1 MIQAAAGRSR
11 LPVAMRVENPGPG
24 KQPVDGSNGEAQ
36 DIRMGSQGG
45 NGFTDDPYDPESP
58 TVGVPDDLPMIDGFD
73 TLAVV
78 GEGGMGRVFLARDT
92 SLERLVAIKLIS
104 EDRFTD
110 AKARG
115 RFLREAKAMATVEHP
130 HVVRVY
136 EFGEKDGRDFIVM
149 EYVEGESLADR
160 IRRDGKLPVDES
172 LRIVL
177 QTIEGLDA
185 AWGKGVVHRDVKL
198 SNILLD
204 ENGSVRVA
212 DFGIA
217 RCSVSASETTITSS
231 GAVLGTPQYMSPEQ
245 ALGKTDL
252 DFRADIYSLG
262 IVLFQLLTGGHPYP
276 SNTPAEMVDHHLH
289 TPLPSPRDRDSE
301 IPETVEQLLFWMT
314 KKDRSERPESYN
326 ALAARIRSILDGD
339 AKVHR
344 VRFRNKL
351 PNFRVIGLLVLLAI
365 TIVGAAVVNHNLRQA
380 RAERSARAEFRVVFA
395 PLYASTAR
403 AAEDAAVMRDL
414 LFASMEDAFRTESDV
429 RLLVQETETPN
440 RSSREQVTTEMA
452 RIR

>member
-1 MIQAAAGRSR
+1 
-11 LPVAMRVENPGPG
+11 
-24 KQPVDGSNGEAQ
+24 
-36 DIRMGSQGG
+36 
-45 NGFTDDPYDPESP
+45 
-58 TVGVPDDLPMIDGFD
+58 
-73 TLAVV
+73 
-78 GEGGMGRVFLARDT
+78 
-92 SLERLVAIKLIS
+92 
-104 EDRFTD
+104 
-110 AKARG
+110 
-115 RFLREAKAMATVEHP
+115 
-130 HVVRVY
+130 
-136 EFGEKDGRDFIVM
+136 M

-326 ALAARIRSILDGD
+326 ALAARIRSHIPFAAGPSS
-339 AKVHR
+339 AGIIA
-344 VRFRNKL
+344 RN
-351 PNFRVIGLLVLLAI
+351 
-365 TIVGAAVVNHNLRQA
+365 
-380 RAERSARAEFRVVFA
+380 
-395 PLYASTAR
+395 
-403 AAEDAAVMRDL
+403 
-414 LFASMEDAFRTESDV
+414 
-429 RLLVQETETPN
+429 
-440 RSSREQVTTEMA
+440 SSPP
-452 RIR
+452 